1 MLAYAF
7 NVLNEKSYKKIETEE
22 FENISELLSEILILG
37 VSKQIKQG
45 LVKDYIDITEYVSSP
60 KGKIN
65 ITESINTLSFLKF
78 IQK

>member
-7 NVLNEKSYKKIETEE
+7 NVLNENSYKKIETEE

-45 LVKDYIDITEYVSSP
+45 LVKDYIDITEDVSSP

-65 ITESINTLSFLKF
+65 ITESIITRFS
-78 IQK
+78 I